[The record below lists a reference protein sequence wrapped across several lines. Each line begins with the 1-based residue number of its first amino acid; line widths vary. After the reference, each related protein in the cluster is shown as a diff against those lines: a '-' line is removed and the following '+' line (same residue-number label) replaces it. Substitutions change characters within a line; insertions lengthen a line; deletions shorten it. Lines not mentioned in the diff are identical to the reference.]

1 MTPSATLPSG
11 AELPLLGLG
20 TWRLTGETA
29 TASVAAAIAAG
40 YRHVDTATM
49 YANEREV
56 GAALQPGVFVTTK
69 LQPGD
74 VGRARATL
82 EQSLT
87 ALGRDRVDLWLQ
99 HWPVED
105 DVATWRE
112 LLRAQQ
118 DGLAVDVGV
127 SNYSLAQ
134 LDEVAQA
141 TGVMPGVNQVPWS
154 PLRHDPELLAGHRER
169 GVVVEGYSGLRHG
182 VLEHPT
188 VLSTAQRLGRT
199 PAQVVLR
206 WHLHHGIVVLPRS
219 SSPDRIAANA
229 DLAFDLGPEDVAALD
244 ALTSS

>member
-1 MTPSATLPSG
+1 MTPSASLPSG

-29 TASVAAAIAAG
+29 TACVAAAIEAG

-69 LQPGD
+69 LQPDD

-82 EQSLT
+82 EQSLE
-87 ALGRDRVDLWLQ
+87 ALGREQVDLWLQ

-105 DVATWRE
+105 NVATWTE
-112 LLRAQQ
+112 MLRAQQ
-118 DGLAVDVGV
+118 DGLARDVGV

-134 LDEVAQA
+134 LDEVAEA

-182 VLEHPT
+182 VLEDPT
-188 VLSTAQRLGRT
+188 VVRTAQRLVRT

-219 SSPDRIAANA
+219 SRPERVVANA
-229 DLAFDLGPEDVAALD
+229 DLAFDLAPEDLAALD